1 MKKGKER
8 IKYNKGKVQ
17 GYRYEKQQRTG
28 TEKVKTVIKA
38 YSCKIQMKTK
48 IIKIQACKLTKY
60 NIIN

>member
-28 TEKVKTVIKA
+28 TEKKVKSVIKA

-48 IIKIQACKLTKY
+48 LL
-60 NIIN
+60 NN